1 MMSEMAEGK
10 SGGKKSRKMPCM
22 SREVLK

>member
-1 MMSEMAEGK
+1 MSEMAEGK